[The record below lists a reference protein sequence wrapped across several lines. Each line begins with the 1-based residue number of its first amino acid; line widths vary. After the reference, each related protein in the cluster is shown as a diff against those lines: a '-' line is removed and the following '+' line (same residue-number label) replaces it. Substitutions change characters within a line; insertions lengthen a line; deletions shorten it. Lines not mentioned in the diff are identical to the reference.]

1 MVMTIQSALDPTDR
15 MAAAV
20 SFAAMAGEVTLRHFR
35 SDGLTVDRKQD
46 KSPVTV
52 ADREAEQLLR
62 KLILE
67 SFPGDGIVG
76 EEFGEHPGTSGYCWI
91 LDPIDGTKS
100 FIHGVPLYTTL
111 IGLLEIGD
119 RPIDQGTPVG
129 GVIHAPAVN
138 ETVWATLGGGA
149 WHSHGNADVKPC
161 RVSAT
166 KVLSESLLVT
176 SEVETFA
183 DGRPTDQTD
192 IFLAL
197 QSATR
202 LVRTWGDG
210 YGYMMVATG
219 RAEVAIDPKM
229 NLWDA
234 AALLPVIVEAGG
246 HFIDWNGNPTVH
258 AGEAIATNGF
268 VTDEVLAITRG

>member
-1 MVMTIQSALDPTDR
+1 MR
-15 MAAAV
+15 AAV
-20 SFAAMAGEVTLRHFR
+20 DFANRAGDVTLRYFR
-35 SDGLTVDRKQD
+35 SDCLAVDRKDDQ
-46 KSPVTV
+46 SPVTI

-67 SFPGDGIVG
+67 KFPDDAIVG
-76 EEFGEHPGTSGYCWI
+76 EEFDDQPGSSGFCWI

-111 IGLLEIGD
+111 IGLLEVGAG
-119 RPIDQGTPVG
+119 PVDQGIPRG
-129 GVIHAPAVN
+129 GIIHAPALD
-138 ETVWATLGGGA
+138 ETVWGAIGEGA
-149 WHSHGNADVKPC
+149 WHRRSSADVQPC
-161 RVSAT
+161 RVSQTT
-166 KVLSESLLVT
+166 KLSEGLLVT

-183 DGRPTDQTD
+183 VGRPTNQTD
-192 IFLAL
+192 TFLAL

-246 HFIDWNGNPTVH
+246 HFTDWNGHPTVH
-258 AGEAIATNGF
+258 GGEAIATNGL